1 MTTASDPLNL
11 RTVWVRDLG
20 RRAYREA
27 LAIQRALRTAVQR
40 GGDPDTLL
48 LVEHDPVVT
57 LGQRGD
63 RSGILSEEL
72 LALRGIDLV
81 HTERG
86 GNVTYHG
93 PGQIVAYPIF
103 DLQRFQPDL
112 RWYVERLE
120 GSVIRFLQRYGI
132 AGFRDPAMHGVFTDR
147 GKIASIG
154 VHVSRWV
161 TMHGVAINI
170 DPDMSH
176 WDLIAP
182 CGQPE
187 VKAAS
192 LAQHGVIVS
201 VEEARRT
208 FLQAFAEEFAVRLC
222 LPEDSTAPTAL
233 PGGHR

>member
-1 MTTASDPLNL
+1 MTAASDPPNL
-11 RTVWVRDLG
+11 RTVSVRDLG

-27 LAIQRALRTAVQR
+27 LAIQRTLRNAVQR
-40 GGDPDTLL
+40 GDEPDTLL

-63 RSGILSEEL
+63 RNGILSEEL

-93 PGQIVAYPIF
+93 PGQIVAYPLF
-103 DLQRFQPDL
+103 DLQRFQLDL

-120 GSVIRFLQRYGI
+120 GSVIRLLRHYGLM
-132 AGFRDPAMHGVFTDR
+132 GFRDPAMHGVFTDC

-192 LAQHGVIVS
+192 FAQHGVIVS
-201 VEEARRT
+201 MEDARRA
-208 FLQAFAEEFAVRLC
+208 FLQAFAQEFAVDLH
-222 LPEDSTAPTAL
+222 LPADVQVSAAGD
-233 PGGHR
+233 PG

>member
-1 MTTASDPLNL
+1 MTADLPAP
-11 RTVWVRDLG
+11 RPPPVWVRDLG
-20 RRAYREA
+20 RRPYRET
-27 LAIQRALRTAVQR
+27 LAIQRALRAAVQR
-40 GGDPDTLL
+40 GEVPDTLL

-63 RSGILSEEL
+63 RNGILSEEL

-93 PGQIVAYPIF
+93 PGQIVAYPIV

-120 GSVIRFLQRYGI
+120 GSVIRLLHRYRI
-132 AGFRDPAMHGVFTDR
+132 VGFRDPAMHGVFTDR

-170 DPDMSH
+170 DPDMAH

-192 LAQHGVIVS
+192 LAQHGVIES
-201 VEEARRT
+201 MENARRA
-208 FLQAFAEEFAVRLC
+208 FLHAFAEEFAVDLHVPADV
-222 LPEDSTAPTAL
+222 LLSAAAGG
-233 PGGHR
+233 PG

>member
-1 MTTASDPLNL
+1 MTAASDPPNL
-11 RTVWVRDLG
+11 RTVSVRDLG

-27 LAIQRALRTAVQR
+27 LAIQRTLRNAVQR
-40 GGDPDTLL
+40 GDEPDTLL

-63 RSGILSEEL
+63 RNGILSEEL

-93 PGQIVAYPIF
+93 PGQIVAYPLF
-103 DLQRFQPDL
+103 DLQRFQLDL

-120 GSVIRFLQRYGI
+120 GSVIRLLRHYGLM
-132 AGFRDPAMHGVFTDR
+132 GFRDPAMHGVFTDR

-192 LAQHGVIVS
+192 FAQHGVIVS
-201 VEEARRT
+201 MEDARRA
-208 FLQAFAEEFAVRLC
+208 FLQAFAQEFAVDLH
-222 LPEDSTAPTAL
+222 LPADVQVSAAGD
-233 PGGHR
+233 PG